1 MLVSQVSKPA
11 VSPTSK
17 SAALNIITGSELTTV
32 WTPPMT
38 TTSSPPRQPVFVTTR
53 WSVVLAAGRSDTTHS
68 RDALARLCQT
78 YWYPLYAYVR
88 RRGHNADE
96 AQDLTQEFFA
106 RLLEK
111 HSIAS
116 ADPGRGRFRSFILTA
131 LNNFLAQEWEKA
143 RAQKRGGGAELFS
156 LDLARAEDRYDLE
169 PAILETPDKDFD
181 KKWALALLE
190 TVMLQLEHEYKTE
203 GKSDVFNALKQ
214 TLAGSRESQPY
225 ADLAK
230 QLNTTEAAIKVTVH
244 RLRKRYRE
252 LLQNEIANTVSSPEE
267 IKEEMRH
274 LFAALVG

>member
-1 MLVSQVSKPA
+1 
-11 VSPTSK
+11 
-17 SAALNIITGSELTTV
+17 
-32 WTPPMT
+32 MT